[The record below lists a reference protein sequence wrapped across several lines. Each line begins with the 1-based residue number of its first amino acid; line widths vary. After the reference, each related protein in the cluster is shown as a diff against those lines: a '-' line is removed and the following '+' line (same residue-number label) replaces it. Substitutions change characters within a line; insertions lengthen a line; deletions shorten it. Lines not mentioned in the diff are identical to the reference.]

1 MISFDKS
8 DLNNLPETI
17 TKIYNFLGFKVI
29 INSSI
34 PYKLIDDIF
43 FTTISTILIILF
55 FIGYKI
61 VQSNKINQLEVIK
74 WSIIFS
80 ILMAVAIPSHSSDLY
95 GYIARGAQQSL
106 YHQNP
111 YLMPVSKI
119 KEYNT
124 NPLFI
129 NFFWPYQPT
138 TYGPIFIYITKA
150 IVFLSNNNFFLS
162 FFNFKLLNLTLY
174 LLLLLFVIKK
184 NKTEDI
190 YLIGWNPLI
199 LIQGLWNC
207 HNDLFSGVLI
217 FFGLYLLKDGERKE
231 NYFWSMFCLTLA
243 VGIKFVSLII
253 IPVVFFYYL
262 KTKPER
268 FILLNFILGLCS
280 GIILIL
286 ILSIDYLT
294 INHEFVTH
302 SFSKIINNIGLV
314 HKSLIATVYMLIK
327 YFCKWRDIDCDFL
340 FILNLL
346 KYLFYSAFGMF
357 YLWVLLK
364 RKADLFFDVALV
376 LLIFLSFTIAKFH
389 SWYLLNVIFLLPLL
403 EKNILKKIL
412 VTLSMSHTYAITFL
426 DQAKILN
433 FISMTLLPTIFV
445 FLRKEN

>member
-129 NFFWPYQPT
+129 NFFWPYQ
-138 TYGPIFIYITKA
+138 
-150 IVFLSNNNFFLS
+150 
-162 FFNFKLLNLTLY
+162 
-174 LLLLLFVIKK
+174 
-184 NKTEDI
+184 
-190 YLIGWNPLI
+190 
-199 LIQGLWNC
+199 
-207 HNDLFSGVLI
+207 
-217 FFGLYLLKDGERKE
+217 
-231 NYFWSMFCLTLA
+231 
-243 VGIKFVSLII
+243 
-253 IPVVFFYYL
+253 
-262 KTKPER
+262 
-268 FILLNFILGLCS
+268 
-280 GIILIL
+280 
-286 ILSIDYLT
+286 
-294 INHEFVTH
+294 
-302 SFSKIINNIGLV
+302 
-314 HKSLIATVYMLIK
+314 
-327 YFCKWRDIDCDFL
+327 
-340 FILNLL
+340 
-346 KYLFYSAFGMF
+346 
-357 YLWVLLK
+357 
-364 RKADLFFDVALV
+364 
-376 LLIFLSFTIAKFH
+376 
-389 SWYLLNVIFLLPLL
+389 
-403 EKNILKKIL
+403 
-412 VTLSMSHTYAITFL
+412 
-426 DQAKILN
+426 
-433 FISMTLLPTIFV
+433 
-445 FLRKEN
+445 